1 MIREMRMKF
10 FKSPLKLLFS
20 LIVAV
25 SLFLG
30 DFVQL
35 ESYAAEE
42 DLYVYFIETGF
53 TYSDYAFKHFSSA
66 PSFSSKYGV
75 YDLYSEDGKYIG
87 QKDIYVWVSN
97 IKDETG
103 NPYHFTDRPFV
114 LTSDNKEP
122 SAATRQASFYNMN
135 YSFSKDLQNVNPF
148 EFNFYPTSTGM
159 SYSTPISWDYS
170 NITLTVSSSGRDIS
184 DSPFV
189 YVEYKLSADNWPIMD
204 PGSYMLFFYSQF
216 YDSMNIPSVLLDTL
230 HSVPINI
237 VSFNALQ
244 NCTAFSRSS
253 RPGTFYYYFDY
264 LGWSNPG
271 DLSFMVAY
279 YIDQSIPAFNFVS
292 TANDYCR
299 LFRADSLTA
308 ISVLN
313 NTSQA
318 QINAGNKNADD
329 IMHSYDNT
337 AGDAANGELS
347 SILSGMEDAE
357 NKTWLAS
364 QESIGSYVFT
374 DILNFSAGLMS
385 GLSLIF
391 SFANSFFLASGDLSV
406 IVSVLYCM
414 AFLAIILG
422 LWRFFRGS

>member
-1 MIREMRMKF
+1 
-10 FKSPLKLLFS
+10 
-20 LIVAV
+20 
-25 SLFLG
+25 
-30 DFVQL
+30 
-35 ESYAAEE
+35 
-42 DLYVYFIETGF
+42 
-53 TYSDYAFKHFSSA
+53 
-66 PSFSSKYGV
+66 
-75 YDLYSEDGKYIG
+75 
-87 QKDIYVWVSN
+87 
-97 IKDETG
+97 
-103 NPYHFTDRPFV
+103 
-114 LTSDNKEP
+114 
-122 SAATRQASFYNMN
+122 
-135 YSFSKDLQNVNPF
+135 
-148 EFNFYPTSTGM
+148 M

>member
-1 MIREMRMKF
+1 MTREMRMKL
-10 FKSPLKLLFS
+10 FKSPLKIFLALV
-20 LIVAV
+20 LAV
-25 SLFLG
+25 SLFLA
-30 DFVQL
+30 DFMGF

-75 YDLYSEDGKYIG
+75 YDLYSEDGEYIG

-103 NPYHFTDRPFV
+103 NPYHFTDRPFI
-114 LTSDNKEP
+114 LSSDNKEP

-189 YVEYKLSADNWPIMD
+189 YVEYKLSADNWPIME
-204 PGSYMLFFYSQF
+204 PGSYMLFFYSQL

>member
-1 MIREMRMKF
+1 MTREMRMKL
-10 FKSPLKLLFS
+10 FKSPLKIFLALV
-20 LIVAV
+20 LAV
-25 SLFLG
+25 SLFLA
-30 DFVQL
+30 DFMGF

-75 YDLYSEDGKYIG
+75 YDLYSEDGEYIG

-204 PGSYMLFFYSQF
+204 PGSYMLFFYSQL

>member
-1 MIREMRMKF
+1 MTREMRMKL
-10 FKSPLKLLFS
+10 FKSPLKLSLS

-42 DLYVYFIETGF
+42 DLYIYFTETGF
-53 TYSDYAFKHFSSA
+53 TYSDYAFRHFSSA

-75 YDLYSEDGKYIG
+75 YDLYSKDGEYIG

-122 SAATRQASFYNMN
+122 SAVTRQASFYNMN
-135 YSFSKDLQNVNPF
+135 YSFSKDLQNVNPI
-148 EFNFYPTSTGM
+148 EFNFFPSSTGM
-159 SYSTPISWDYS
+159 SYSTSAPVGTSKNSLTISS
-170 NITLTVSSSGRDIS
+170 PGCTVSSSGGIC
-184 DSPFV
+184 PV
-189 YVEYKLSADNWPIMD
+189 YYNLRSDNWPVIE
-204 PGSYMLFFYSQF
+204 PGSYLLNFLVGFSSSSGAIPDVLVDRTTSVPVSAAVFNWLGDVVAFNRSSFRHSYNFYLSSFTAGGFPDEFVFIVYYYVTQSVPKFGCLYESNVSASLFSA
-216 YDSMNIPSVLLDTL
+216 DTNVILDTL
-230 HSVPINI
+230 QQQKQQTDTLIN
-237 VSFNALQ
+237 
-244 NCTAFSRSS
+244 
-253 RPGTFYYYFDY
+253 GY
-264 LGWSNPG
+264 
-271 DLSFMVAY
+271 
-279 YIDQSIPAFNFVS
+279 
-292 TANDYCR
+292 
-299 LFRADSLTA
+299 DS
-308 ISVLN
+308 
-313 NTSQA
+313 
-318 QINAGNKNADD
+318 
-329 IMHSYDNT
+329 T

-347 SILSGMEDAE
+347 SILTGMEDAE

>member
-1 MIREMRMKF
+1 MTREMRMKL
-10 FKSPLKLLFS
+10 FKSPLKLSLS

-42 DLYVYFIETGF
+42 DLYIYFTETGF
-53 TYSDYAFKHFSSA
+53 TYSDYAFRHFSSA

-75 YDLYSEDGKYIG
+75 YDLYSKDGEYIG

-122 SAATRQASFYNMN
+122 SAATLQASFYNMN

-189 YVEYKLSADNWPIMD
+189 YVEYKLSADNWPIMI

-264 LGWSNPG
+264 LGWSDPG

-391 SFANSFFLASGDLSV
+391 SFANSFFLASGDFSV

>member
-75 YDLYSEDGKYIG
+75 YDLYSEDGEYIG

-271 DLSFMVAY
+271 F
-279 YIDQSIPAFNFVS
+279 
-292 TANDYCR
+292 
-299 LFRADSLTA
+299 
-308 ISVLN
+308 
-313 NTSQA
+313 
-318 QINAGNKNADD
+318 
-329 IMHSYDNT
+329 
-337 AGDAANGELS
+337 
-347 SILSGMEDAE
+347 
-357 NKTWLAS
+357 
-364 QESIGSYVFT
+364 
-374 DILNFSAGLMS
+374 
-385 GLSLIF
+385 IF
-391 SFANSFFLASGDLSV
+391 YGCL
-406 IVSVLYCM
+406 LY
-414 AFLAIILG
+414 
-422 LWRFFRGS
+422 